1 MNNFFTHPM
10 RIFFMSACFC
20 GICGGLV
27 FYFSNNFLIL
37 HQILFLN
44 LLPACAYGGFL
55 LTAIPD
61 WANYH
66 GSLKKIGFTLFGLV
80 FLAFLSLPFSYLL
93 SGSFIAIFW
102 AILLGFCAILLW
114 RDKNDD
120 NFSIL
125 FVLSLFLGFE
135 IAFLLKNDFKF
146 LYSQIHISVAAIA
159 VVSFRV
165 SIVLGNE
172 ALKNT
177 NFKDPI
183 FLPNFVHK
191 NLVAFFAILYAFSA
205 LFLDE
210 KTSGFVALGLGFT
223 ILAKLKELHY
233 FVLLKRHYIAF
244 YYAFELLCAFGYLWL
259 GYCEIYG
266 IYGSAPLHLI
276 ALGYYFAMILFI
288 FIVAGLRH
296 SGFIKLKFPFFGIL
310 ALVFM
315 LLSTFVRS
323 LLTEFSG
330 YIHLSAFLL
339 ILSFGFY
346 AFKFFKI
353 FTQNPF
359 SDDPE

>member
-10 RIFFMSACFC
+10 RIFFISACFC

-27 FYFSNNFLIL
+27 FYFSDNFLIL
-37 HQILFLN
+37 HQMLFLN

-61 WANYH
+61 WANFK
-66 GSLKKIGFTLFGLV
+66 GSLKTIGTTLFALV
-80 FLAFLSLPFSYLL
+80 VLAFLSLPFNYLL
-93 SGSFIAIFW
+93 SGGFIAVFW
-102 AILLGFCAILLW
+102 AILLGFCAVLLW
-114 RDKNDD
+114 RDKNDG

-125 FVLSLFLGFE
+125 MILSLLLGLQ

-165 SIVLGNE
+165 SMVLGNE
-172 ALKNT
+172 ALKLT
-177 NFKDPI
+177 DFKDPM
-183 FLPNFVHK
+183 FLPNLVHK
-191 NLVAFFAILYAFSA
+191 NLVSFFAILYAFVYI
-205 LFLDE
+205 FFDE
-210 KTSGFVALGLGFT
+210 KTSGFVALGVGFVM
-223 ILAKLKELHY
+223 LAKLKELHY
-233 FVLLKRHYIAF
+233 FALLKRYYIAF
-244 YYAFELLCAFGYLWL
+244 YYLFEFSCAFGYIWL
-259 GYCEIYG
+259 GYLQINQIYN
-266 IYGSAPLHLI
+266 SAPLHLI
-276 ALGYYFAMILFI
+276 ALGYYFSIILFI
-288 FIVAGLRH
+288 FIVAGIRH

-310 ALVFM
+310 ALIFM
-315 LLSTFVRS
+315 IFASLIRS
-323 LLTEFSG
+323 FLTEFSG

-353 FTQNPF
+353 FTRNPF